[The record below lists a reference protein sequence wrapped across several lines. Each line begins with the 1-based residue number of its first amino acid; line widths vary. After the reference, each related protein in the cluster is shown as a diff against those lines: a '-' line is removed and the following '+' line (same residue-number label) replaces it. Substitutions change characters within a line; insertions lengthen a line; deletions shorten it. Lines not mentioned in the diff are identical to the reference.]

1 LSGLSVF
8 AMQTQ
13 QVTSSNKGR
22 GDINKEIKD
31 VRKQC
36 IMVRTI
42 HNETNDWFGLNI
54 LLCCKKNIIA
64 QKGYEKSHTFTGMAL
79 SEVFINDW

>member
-1 LSGLSVF
+1 LSGFSAF

-13 QVTSSNKGR
+13 QVTSINKGR

-42 HNETNDWFGLNI
+42 NNETND
-54 LLCCKKNIIA
+54 
-64 QKGYEKSHTFTGMAL
+64 
-79 SEVFINDW
+79 